1 MYFCDLLIAMLGF
14 QGDARARGHEI
25 ISLDIIWDLPP
36 SLQLLEQNDDFHIS
50 PDRHKNNILLTPG
63 HKI

>member
-1 MYFCDLLIAMLGF
+1 MLGF
-14 QGDARARGHEI
+14 QGDGPARGHEI

-36 SLQLLEQNDDFHIS
+36 ALQLLEQNDDFHIS
-50 PDRHKNNILLTPG
+50 PDRHKNNILITPG